1 VNALSRLDVQY
12 IVSNDRKELSKASK
26 IILPGVGEA
35 RSAMDSLRAVKLD
48 QWLKEQTV
56 PFLGICLG
64 MQVLFEHSTER
75 STPCL
80 GLIGGTIQQFQR
92 TAAAPKVPHMGWNNV
107 ALKGR
112 TPLFNG
118 ISSEEYFY
126 FVHSYYAPLV
136 PAAIGTT
143 EYGVTFTSAA
153 QENNFYGVQFHP
165 EKSGRA
171 GLILLKNFVE
181 LC

>member
-1 VNALSRLDVQY
+1 MIGIIDYDAGNIRSVVNALSRLDVQY

-75 STPCL
+75 STPCF

-92 TAAAPKVPHMGWNNV
+92 IGSSAESSAYGMEQC
-107 ALKGR
+107 R
-112 TPLFNG
+112 TQRKNSPLQRH
-118 ISSEEYFY
+118 I
-126 FVHSYYAPLV
+126 
-136 PAAIGTT
+136 I
-143 EYGVTFTSAA
+143 
-153 QENNFYGVQFHP
+153 
-165 EKSGRA
+165 R
-171 GLILLKNFVE
+171 
-181 LC
+181 